1 MPCSDEE
8 PSWLKKLMGKLMKS
22 FCLKIDLQDR
32 MYEEHVNAK
41 KDRQRQKQLMKHFQ
55 LPVSDGSENVITPKE
70 KWVSSQRWS
79 SSEDVT
85 GPSTFPPDWVN
96 AEPWGA

>member
-1 MPCSDEE
+1 
-8 PSWLKKLMGKLMKS
+8 
-22 FCLKIDLQDR
+22 

-55 LPVSDGSENVITPKE
+55 LPVSDGLENVITPKE

-79 SSEDVT
+79 LSEDVT
-85 GPSTFPPDWVN
+85 GPSSFPPDWVN